1 MARKKAT
8 DMAMPMPYKE
18 PTPKQEFDWALERAV
33 EKAVLAHPRTQK
45 LREAIQQRMAKAA
58 GNGGDDVAAGPKKT
72 TKKRR

>member
-8 DMAMPMPYKE
+8 DIAMPMPYKE

-58 GNGGDDVAAGPKKT
+58 GSDNT
-72 TKKRR
+72 TAPTRQKKR

>member
-1 MARKKAT
+1 MARKKT
-8 DMAMPMPYKE
+8 TPMDQPMAYKE

-58 GNGGDDVAAGPKKT
+58 GNGDNTPTG
-72 TKKRR
+72 KKRRK

>member
-1 MARKKAT
+1 MAKKKAT

-58 GNGGDDVAAGPKKT
+58 GNGGEDVAAGPKKT